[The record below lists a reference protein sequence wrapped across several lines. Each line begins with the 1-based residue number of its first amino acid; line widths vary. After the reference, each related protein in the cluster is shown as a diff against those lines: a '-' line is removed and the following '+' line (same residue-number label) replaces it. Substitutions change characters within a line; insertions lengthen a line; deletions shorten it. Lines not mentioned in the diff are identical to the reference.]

1 MIVTRKAISRRT
13 ILRGMGATVA
23 LPLLDAMI
31 PALTAAQNTPA
42 KAVRRLGVVYH
53 PNGVIYE
60 KWLPKGVGA
69 NFELSPTLAGL
80 QPFKDQLIVVT
91 GLFMDLAE
99 ALGDGGGDHS
109 RASGGYLSGVHVK
122 KSDAVVEGGISMDQ
136 IAARAFERETQLSSL
151 QLQMDDNSLV
161 GSCDVGYSCA
171 YSSTISWLTPT
182 LPLMT
187 ENNPRVVFERLFGAT
202 DSTDPGV
209 RAARLRQD
217 RSILDS
223 VRDRVKQLQRQL
235 GAADNTRVN
244 DYLTSLRDVER
255 RIQKTEEQSAKEV
268 PDVARPAGIPESF
281 DEHAHLLYDL
291 QLLAYQADITRVI
304 TFMYGRE
311 QSPRPYPQIGVP
323 EPHHSMTHHQNDPVK
338 MEKCVKIQQYHLK
351 LFTDYLE
358 KLRNTP
364 DGDGSLLDHMI
375 ILYGGGISNSDR
387 HTHGPLPTL
396 VVGGGGGALKGG
408 RHLVYPEH
416 TPLTNLQLTLLNVL
430 GVPTEKIGDS
440 TGQFKELSEVGVSAL
455 GSADGHR
462 AVLVRRC
469 CAIDCGLNIRERR
482 PARRIAQQL
491 TSLEHPTTQDVQQL
505 LPEQPAHHD
514 GEYEERDQRAEHDAR
529 PLVLHGLVSP
539 KTREWFWDSGLRQSE
554 RAAAL
559 FDGLLVDHHPADRN
573 AIQNDPNPPLGL
585 WLCDYAK
592 GAIVLRRAR
601 VGVDDPIGNPH
612 KTRALGPILQGTR
625 QHPLPSTRLPAAR
638 SCPCSTRHG

>member
-53 PNGVIYE
+53 PNGVIYD
-60 KWLPKGVGA
+60 KWLPQGVGA
-69 NFELSPTLAGL
+69 NFDLSPTLAGL
-80 QPFKDQLIVVT
+80 QSFKDQLIVVT
-91 GLFMDLAE
+91 GLFMDFAE

-109 RASGGYLSGVHVK
+109 RACGGYLSGVHVK
-122 KSDAVVEGGISMDQ
+122 KSDAVVEGGVSMDQ

-202 DSTDPGV
+202 DSTDRSV
-209 RAARLRQD
+209 RAARLHQD

-223 VRDRVKQLQRQL
+223 VMERVTQLQRQL
-235 GAADNTRVN
+235 GAADSTRVN
-244 DYLTSLRDVER
+244 DYLASLRDVER

-268 PDVARPAGIPESF
+268 PDIERPAGIPESF
-281 DEHAHLLYDL
+281 DEHARLLYDL

-323 EPHHSMTHHQNDPVK
+323 EPHHSLTHHQNDPVK
-338 MEKCVKIQQYHLK
+338 MAKCAKIQQHHLK
-351 LFTDYLE
+351 LFADYLE
-358 KLRNTP
+358 KLRNTT
-364 DGDGSLLDHMI
+364 DGDGSLLDHLI
-375 ILYGGGISNSDR
+375 VLYGGGISNSDR

-396 VVGGGGGALKGG
+396 VVGGGGGTLKGG

-416 TPLTNLQLTLLNVL
+416 TPATNLQLTLLNLL
-430 GVPTEKIGDS
+430 GVPTGKLGDS
-440 TGQFKELSEVGVSAL
+440 TGQFKELSEVGV
-455 GSADGHR
+455 
-462 AVLVRRC
+462 
-469 CAIDCGLNIRERR
+469 
-482 PARRIAQQL
+482 
-491 TSLEHPTTQDVQQL
+491 
-505 LPEQPAHHD
+505 
-514 GEYEERDQRAEHDAR
+514 
-529 PLVLHGLVSP
+529 
-539 KTREWFWDSGLRQSE
+539 
-554 RAAAL
+554 
-559 FDGLLVDHHPADRN
+559 
-573 AIQNDPNPPLGL
+573 
-585 WLCDYAK
+585 
-592 GAIVLRRAR
+592 
-601 VGVDDPIGNPH
+601 
-612 KTRALGPILQGTR
+612 
-625 QHPLPSTRLPAAR
+625 
-638 SCPCSTRHG
+638 